1 MENLQK
7 PVFVNYQHFGY
18 LIYFLFIC
26 IHISMKFVY
35 TKSMKLHTYVFL
47 KHLRIIQFYPPFIY
61 NYFSVHFLK
70 PVNNVRTLVSKVV
83 FIP

>member
-7 PVFVNYQHFGY
+7 PVFSNYQHFGY

-26 IHISMKFVY
+26 THIC
-35 TKSMKLHTYVFL
+35 KSMKLHKYVFL

-70 PVNNVRTLVSKVV
+70 PVNKVRTLFSKVV